1 MKKIIL
7 VISILLVIV
16 SFLLFYSVKKEYI
29 GLVEILEVQN
39 TDASYFLTFQII
51 DWGETVTVEIDSNFE
66 FIDENSNRVSF
77 NRGWDS
83 IKVNEY
89 YHVDVIKENGL
100 KSLNGE
106 KYTLKNMYL
115 LENN

>member
-16 SFLLFYSVKKEYI
+16 IFLLFYSVKKEYT
-29 GLVEILEVQN
+29 GLIEILEVQN
-39 TDASYFLTFQII
+39 NDTDYFLTFQII
-51 DWGETVTVEIDSNFE
+51 DWEETITVEIDSNFV

-89 YHVDVIKENGL
+89 YHADVIKENGL

-106 KYTLKNMYL
+106 KYTLEKMYL